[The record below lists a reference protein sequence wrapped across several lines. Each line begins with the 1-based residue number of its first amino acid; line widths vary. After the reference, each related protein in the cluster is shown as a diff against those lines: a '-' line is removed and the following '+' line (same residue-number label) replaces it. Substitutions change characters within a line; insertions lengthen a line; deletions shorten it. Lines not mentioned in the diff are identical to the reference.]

1 MINPVLT
8 ACTLICDN
16 CNREFNLDKRHVF
29 KTPDQAMIMAEQHGW
44 NVNFQNGNA
53 ICPECMVMPLT
64 RFGVK
69 EIRQALSNISISY
82 HPRVGQHDS
91 KERLLNLL
99 AKELRTDKHDC
110 DLIWKVCMEHNLV
123 WYDEYS
129 GIFKINL

>member
-1 MINPVLT
+1 
-8 ACTLICDN
+8 
-16 CNREFNLDKRHVF
+16 
-29 KTPDQAMIMAEQHGW
+29 MIMAEQHGW

-53 ICPECMVMPLT
+53 ICPECMVVPLT

-69 EIRQALSNISISY
+69 EIRQALSNISRSY
-82 HPRVGQHDS
+82 HPKVGQYDS